1 MKRLKRKHFTI
12 LLGIILFAGCTTSKN
27 RQENTDWDKIYTEQ
41 GLERID
47 TLNTGIKVGLRY
59 STTNNFVGKD
69 VYGDLE
75 DAYLQPE
82 AANKLYT
89 AAKLL
94 KESNPEFRLLI
105 YDTARP
111 RRIQQIL
118 WDVVDIPLQER
129 SKYVANPASGSIH
142 NYGCAVDLTIID
154 ESGQELDMGTD
165 YDDFSPL
172 AHTDKEEELVNEG
185 KLTMDQYQN
194 RLLLRDVM
202 TRAGFLPLQSEW
214 WHFDAF
220 SREETKQ
227 RFKIVE

>member
-1 MKRLKRKHFTI
+1 MIVFTGKYSALI
-12 LLGIILFAGCTTSKN
+12 LIAALFASCTASKKE
-27 RQENTDWDKIYTEQ
+27 QNTDWEKIYTEQ

-47 TLNTGIKVGLRY
+47 TLETGIKVGLRY

-82 AANKLYT
+82 AAQKLYS
-89 AAKLL
+89 AADLL
-94 KESNPEFRLLI
+94 QASNPEYSLLI
-105 YDTARP
+105 YDAARP

-118 WDVVDIPLQER
+118 WDVVDIPIQER

-154 ESGQELDMGTD
+154 GSGKELDMGTD
-165 YDDFSPL
+165 YDDFSSL
-172 AHTDKEEELVNEG
+172 AHTDNEEKLITEG
-185 KLTMDQYQN
+185 KLTREQHQN

-202 TRAGFLPLQSEW
+202 TRAGFLPLRSEW

-220 SREETKQ
+220 SREETKK

>member
-1 MKRLKRKHFTI
+1 MIALTGKYSALI
-12 LLGIILFAGCTTSKN
+12 LIAVFFASCTASKKK
-27 RQENTDWDKIYTEQ
+27 QNTDWDKIYTEQ

-47 TLNTGIKVGLRY
+47 TLETGIKVGLRY

-82 AANKLYT
+82 AAQKLYS
-89 AAKLL
+89 AVELL
-94 KESNPEFRLLI
+94 QASNPEYMLLI
-105 YDTARP
+105 YDAARP

-118 WDVVDIPLQER
+118 WDVVDIPIQER

-154 ESGQELDMGTD
+154 GSGKELDMGTD
-165 YDDFSPL
+165 YDDFSSL
-172 AHTDKEEELVNEG
+172 AHTDNEEELINEG
-185 KLTMDQYQN
+185 KLTREQHQN

-202 TRAGFLPLQSEW
+202 TRAGFLPLRSEW

-220 SREETKQ
+220 SREETKT
-227 RFKIVE
+227 RFKVVE

>member
-1 MKRLKRKHFTI
+1 MKGFSSKYFTWI
-12 LLGIILFAGCTTSKN
+12 LVIAFSAGCTNSKHEQKN
-27 RQENTDWDKIYTEQ
+27 MNWEKIYTEQ

-47 TLNTGIKVGLRY
+47 TLETGIKVGLRY

-82 AANKLYT
+82 AAQKLYR

-94 KESNPEFRLLI
+94 QESNPQFELLI
-105 YDTARP
+105 YDAARP

-118 WDVVDIPLQER
+118 WDVVDIPIQER

-154 ESGQELDMGTD
+154 SSGKELDMGTD

-172 AHTDKEEELVNEG
+172 AHTDKEEKLITEG
-185 KLTMDQYQN
+185 KLTREQYQN

-202 TRAGFLPLQSEW
+202 TQAGFLPLRSEW

-220 SREETKQ
+220 SREETKN